1 MQLQHS
7 VPFDPSAGESSFFD
21 SFPSQA
27 AVFTISLASSA
38 AQDAGA
44 PPYLSRS
51 TNLARRL
58 KRLLGL
64 RPPVADASRAPSL
77 PASSRRLSLRAIAR
91 RVDYQVVGSNFE
103 ARWTLYL
110 LNQLHYPRTYRQ
122 RLRLKP
128 PALLKLN
135 LENRFPRCYPT
146 RRIARG
152 GARYY
157 GPFPTRLAAER
168 FAAEFLDLF
177 KIRRCVEDLNPDPA
191 HPGCI
196 YSQMRMC
203 LAPCFQGCT
212 DGEYQEEVGRVIAFL
227 DTEGQSLS
235 RALERERAQSS
246 EALDFEQAAR
256 LHRRLEKVEEVLR
269 LRPGLV
275 RNLAE
280 FHSIVVQRGAEPK
293 SVAFFRVSAG
303 VMRGPVTLSLDERV
317 SSPVPLDEQIRKL
330 LDSIGP
336 ATETPSGGAGRPSA
350 PNSSPS
356 WEHLSLLA
364 RWYYSSFREGELI
377 MLPASNE
384 IPHARL
390 IRLCRKL
397 IAPAVPEGVKQ

>member
-1 MQLQHS
+1 MRLQHS
-7 VPFDPSAGESSFFD
+7 VPFDPSAEESAFFG
-21 SFPSQA
+21 SFPAQP
-27 AVFTISLASSA
+27 AVFAITLARPA
-38 AQDAGA
+38 VDDAGA
-44 PPYLSRS
+44 PPYLSRT

-58 KRLLGL
+58 KRLLGM
-64 RPPVADASRAPSL
+64 RPDVSEAGSAPVP
-77 PASSRRLSLRAIAR
+77 PASSRRLSLRALAR

-103 ARWTLYL
+103 ARWMLYQ
-110 LNQLHYPRTYRQ
+110 LNQLYYPRTYRQ

-135 LENRFPRCYPT
+135 LQNRFPRCYPT
-146 RRIARG
+146 RRIARD
-152 GARYY
+152 GALYY

-168 FAAEFLDLF
+168 FAAEFLDLY

-227 DTEGQSLS
+227 DSEGQSLV
-235 RALERERAQSS
+235 RGLEREREQSS
-246 EALDFEQAAR
+246 EGLDFEQAAR
-256 LHRRLEKVEEVLR
+256 LHRRLEKVQEVLR

-280 FHSIVVQRGAEPK
+280 FHAIVIQRGAEPR
-293 SVAFFRVSAG
+293 SVAFFRVGAG

-317 SSPVPLDEQIRKL
+317 SSPVPLDEQIRGR

-336 ATETPSGGAGRPSA
+336 VTAA
-350 PNSSPS
+350 SPS

-377 MLPASNE
+377 MLPPSQE

-397 IAPAVPEGVKQ
+397 IAPAPAT